1 MATGMDKHTG
11 RAVAG
16 IDHIQQSIA
25 DILATRIGT
34 RVQRRDYGS
43 ELPRLIDDPVDQ
55 RFRVEA
61 YAAVAGAIRRWE
73 PRVTPERIQLIEVT
87 AAGPV
92 FELDL
97 VRNADGL
104 RARIR
109 V

>member
-1 MATGMDKHTG
+1 MDKHTG
-11 RAVAG
+11 RAIDG
-16 IDHIQQSIA
+16 IDHIQQSIG
-25 DILATRIGT
+25 DILTTRIGT
-34 RVQRRDYGS
+34 RVERRAYGS
-43 ELPRLIDDPVDQ
+43 DLPRLIDDPVDQ

-73 PRVTPERIQLIEVT
+73 PRVTAERVQLIAVN
-87 AAGPV
+87 ADGPV
-92 FELDL
+92 FELDI